1 MKRFITLVIMLLPLV
16 AMAQGPDF
24 SKLTKRYAD
33 NDNVTVMN
41 IGQQQLLAFM
51 DDDDDLEDIKNIDN
65 ITIMLTQD
73 KALGEEIFNSASK
86 VIKRSNGEEMISTSD
101 EEQTIRVYTTSKDDV
116 ITSVIVSIISDEQ
129 SGLIVINGTIS
140 SEDLN
145 DLIKIQTD
153 DMELQ

>member
-16 AMAQGPDF
+16 VMAQGPDF
-24 SKLTKRYAD
+24 SKLTKRYAG

-65 ITIMLTQD
+65 ITIMMTQD

-140 SEDLN
+140 SDDLN